1 MVGCD
6 SSFGGRLLSI
16 DLAYAQAYAECE
28 VIAVPIQSPKRQ
40 VRIFKNGK
48 SQAIR
53 IPREFELPGNQA
65 MLSKDASGRLILEPL
80 PQLGL
85 MDLLATWSSLE
96 ADDQMPEI
104 EERPAEAVTL

>member
-1 MVGCD
+1 M
-6 SSFGGRLLSI
+6 
-16 DLAYAQAYAECE
+16 
-28 VIAVPIQSPKRQ
+28 PTQSPKRH

-65 MLSKDASGRLILEPL
+65 ILSKDASGRLILEPL

-85 MDLLATWSSLE
+85 MELLATWGGLE
-96 ADDQMPEI
+96 AEDQMPEI
-104 EERPAEAVTL
+104 PEIEDRPAEAVSL